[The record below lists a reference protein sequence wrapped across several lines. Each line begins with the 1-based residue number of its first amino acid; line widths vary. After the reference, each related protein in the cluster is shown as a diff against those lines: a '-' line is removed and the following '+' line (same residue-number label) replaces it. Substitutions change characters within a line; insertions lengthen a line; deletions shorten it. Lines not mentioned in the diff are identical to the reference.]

1 MTTTIPRVPSFTLIL
16 AAFAIVS
23 QPLAAQP
30 EPAAVPTRQT
40 GAQMA
45 AARTPDTSPLITL
58 RFPGGTLPE
67 YVQAVKL
74 ASDGDP
80 INVVI
85 RGEAGDVRV
94 PQVFLERVSA
104 RSALE
109 LVTGT
114 YLTDDLA
121 INVILSI
128 PGSSPGGFTG
138 PGEPIYLLE
147 VRRDIIRRSSM
158 AGRPM
163 PSETLVVSIRDLIL
177 PLPGEPPELAVAREA
192 VLTAVEAALTTAAG
206 EADPSVRFHEDTGLV
221 ILHAPPDALSA
232 AQGAINAIS
241 ADLSRRR
248 ELIRAHS
255 SRSAAELAKLE
266 LELADAATQVELQG
280 VGLERARQRIAIA
293 EQELA
298 ERRLLAEKDAVPPA
312 EVRESEER
320 LNEARTMA
328 RAAEIER
335 ERAAKRLAA
344 LQSMKAR
351 TAGDP
356 SQREVHS
363 PAARLAAENFAL
375 RERIAALEAE
385 LKAMREEIAR
395 LRPRDGGTR

>member
-1 MTTTIPRVPSFTLIL
+1 MPKPLALALTTLAL
-16 AAFAIVS
+16 AAPV
-23 QPLAAQP
+23 LTAQQDPTP
-30 EPAAVPTRQT
+30 ERTRPT
-40 GAQMA
+40 GAQIA
-45 AARTPDTSPLITL
+45 AARTQDTSPLITL

-67 YVQAVKL
+67 YVQAVKS
-74 ASDGDP
+74 ASEGGP

-109 LVTGT
+109 LVSGT
-114 YLTDDLA
+114 HMIGDLA
-121 INVILSI
+121 VRTELTI
-128 PGSSPGGFTG
+128 PGSFPGGFTG

-147 VRRDIIRRSSM
+147 VRREAVRRASFASM
-158 AGRPM
+158 PM
-163 PSETLVVSIRDLIL
+163 PSQTLVISIRDIISA
-177 PLPGEPPELAVAREA
+177 LPGEPQELAMPREA
-192 VLTAVEAALTTAAG
+192 VLTAIEAAPTTTAA

-232 AQGAINAIS
+232 AQSAIHAIS

-248 ELIRAHS
+248 EMIRAHS

-293 EQELA
+293 EQELTQ
-298 ERRLLAEKDAVPPA
+298 RRLLAEKDAVPPA

-335 ERAAKRLAA
+335 ERAAKRFAA
-344 LQSMKAR
+344 LQAMKSR

-356 SQREVHS
+356 SQREADS
-363 PAARLAAENFAL
+363 PAPRLAAENAAL

-385 LKAMREEIAR
+385 LKALREEVAR
-395 LRPRDGGTR
+395 LRGRDGGGR